1 LLSRISASASSR
13 ARYSAPDGT
22 YTAAPAPLWRRGVAS
37 AIDWTVAGVAYLLFL
52 IPAGVV
58 EALGRTIGGT
68 TETVLFVVAQAVAL
82 SVLVGYF
89 TAMLASG
96 HTMGMRALD
105 IHVVATGS
113 GREPS
118 LWRSLIRSMLA
129 LVFAVAAINAYG
141 YLFSFSSDFTPFERL
156 VAAVA
161 VPVAAVALAGQLWM
175 LVDRSGR
182 TLWDRLTGLAVVE
195 DMVPTSMPDRLWS
208 PWGT

>member
-1 LLSRISASASSR
+1 M
-13 ARYSAPDGT
+13 
-22 YTAAPAPLWRRGVAS
+22 
-37 AIDWTVAGVAYLLFL
+37 
-52 IPAGVV
+52 
-58 EALGRTIGGT
+58 
-68 TETVLFVVAQAVAL
+68 
-82 SVLVGYF
+82 LVGYF
-89 TAMLASG
+89 TAMLATG

-118 LWRSLIRSMLA
+118 RWRSLARTVLA
-129 LVFAVAAINAYG
+129 VVFAVAAINAYA

>member
-1 LLSRISASASSR
+1 
-13 ARYSAPDGT
+13 
-22 YTAAPAPLWRRGVAS
+22 
-37 AIDWTVAGVAYLLFL
+37 
-52 IPAGVV
+52 
-58 EALGRTIGGT
+58 
-68 TETVLFVVAQAVAL
+68 VLFVVAQALAL

-96 HTMGMRALD
+96 HTMGMRTLD

-118 LWRSLIRSMLA
+118 RWRALARSLVA
-129 LVFAVAAINAYG
+129 LVFAVAAINTYAYF
-141 YLFSFSSDFTPFERL
+141 FSFDSDFTPFERL

-161 VPVAAVALAGQLWM
+161 VPVATIALVGQLWM

-195 DMVPTSMPDRLWS
+195 DIVPTSMPDRLWS

>member
-1 LLSRISASASSR
+1 MLSRISASVSSR
-13 ARYSAPDGT
+13 ARYSAPDAS

-82 SVLVGYF
+82 SVLAGYF
-89 TAMLASG
+89 TAMLG
-96 HTMGMRALD
+96 CGRTMGMRALD
-105 IHVVATGS
+105 IHVVAAGS

-118 LWRSLIRSMLA
+118 LWRSLARSLLA

-141 YLFSFSSDFTPFERL
+141 YLFSFTSDFTPFERL

-161 VPVAAVALAGQLWM
+161 VPVAAVAVAGQLWM

-182 TLWDRLTGLAVVE
+182 TVWDRLTGLGVVE
-195 DMVPTSMPDRLWS
+195 DIVPTSMPDRLWS